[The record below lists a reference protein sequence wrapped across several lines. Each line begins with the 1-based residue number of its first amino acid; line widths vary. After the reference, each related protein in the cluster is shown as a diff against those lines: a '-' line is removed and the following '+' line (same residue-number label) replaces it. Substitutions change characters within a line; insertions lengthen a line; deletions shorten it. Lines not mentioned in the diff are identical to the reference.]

1 MNACGVGVNS
11 RRSRLHTTHAHFLNR
26 FSSAGLLNLVDLAG
40 SERLSKSGAEGKS
53 LKEAQAIN
61 KSLSALGE
69 WVCGVT
75 GRGMRKRVAPLC
87 VPDERGFAQQHVRQV
102 YISYRPLLSL
112 PTLPNTT
119 GDVIAAL
126 MAGEKHVPFRN
137 SKLTHLLQGSL
148 TAASSKALMFVHV
161 APEAAS
167 TQETLCTLRFGA
179 KAAAVQLGGPKRNVR
194 GLVAGGD

>member
-1 MNACGVGVNS
+1 MHS
-11 RRSRLHTTHAHFLNR
+11 
-26 FSSAGLLNLVDLAG
+26 
-40 SERLSKSGAEGKS
+40 
-53 LKEAQAIN
+53 
-61 KSLSALGE
+61 
-69 WVCGVT
+69 
-75 GRGMRKRVAPLC
+75 
-87 VPDERGFAQQHVRQV
+87 
-102 YISYRPLLSL
+102 
-112 PTLPNTT
+112 
-119 GDVIAAL
+119 DVIAAL

-194 GLVAGGD
+194 GLIAASD